1 MIRIF
6 SISLVCFAGLGLS
19 TPSPRDPVPQLK
31 ILKKEARP
39 PNKKQIQEKKRTE
52 VPPQDWEIIN
62 PYTGFLH
69 VNFPDPYQPNPMEY
83 FVRQED
89 PNGKGTSDAGSRET
103 ARR

>member
-1 MIRIF
+1 
-6 SISLVCFAGLGLS
+6 
-19 TPSPRDPVPQLK
+19 
-31 ILKKEARP
+31 
-39 PNKKQIQEKKRTE
+39 NKKQIQEKKRPE
-52 VPPQDWEIIN
+52 VPQQNWEIIS
-62 PYTGFLH
+62 PYTRLLY